1 MLSRK
6 RLILLGCITLFTFA
20 QAKMLDG
27 IAMIV
32 NGEAVTTS
40 EIRAVQKQM
49 GVSKKQATDLL
60 IQDRLQ
66 KAAMKKISVPETD
79 IDVKIAQIAAQ
90 NNLTI
95 PKMQK
100 VLKQQGTSWSK
111 YRKSIKESI
120 KKQKFYREKVASTL
134 SKPSEDELKL
144 FYQKHKKEFVLP
156 TSISM
161 IEYSSSSEAAM
172 KKFLTT
178 KKKNGV
184 KSRSVKKN
192 TSSINSA
199 LLGTIL
205 QTQNGSYTRPF
216 NAGDKYISY
225 KVISKNGQKSMSF
238 EDAKGAVAG
247 KWRQQQQ
254 GKALKDYFEKM
265 KTNADIR
272 VIR

>member
-1 MLSRK
+1 MK
-6 RLILLGCITLFTFA
+6 KLILVGCMVLLTFA
-20 QAKMLDG
+20 QAQMLDG

-40 EIRAVQKQM
+40 EIRAVQRQM
-49 GVSKKQATDLL
+49 NVSKKQAIDLL

-66 KAAMKKISVPETD
+66 KSAMKKISVPESSVD
-79 IDVKIAQIAAQ
+79 AKIAQIAAQ
-90 NNLTI
+90 NNLTV

-100 VLKQQGTSWSK
+100 LLKQQGTSWSK
-111 YRKSIKESI
+111 YRRTIKESI
-120 KKQKFYREKVASTL
+120 KKQKFYREKVAATMA
-134 SKPSEDELKL
+134 KPSEDELKL
-144 FYQKHKKEFVLP
+144 FYEKHKKDFVIP
-156 TSISM
+156 KSVSM
-161 IEYSSSSEAAM
+161 IEYSAASESAM
-172 KKFLTT
+172 KNFLQT
-178 KKKNGV
+178 KKKKGIR
-184 KSRSVKKN
+184 SRSVKKN

-205 QTQNGSYTRPF
+205 QTQNGSFTRPF

-225 KVISKNGQKSMSF
+225 KIISKNGRRSMSY

-247 KWRQQQQ
+247 RWRQQQQ

-265 KTNADIR
+265 KTNADIK